1 LVRRSISSDFVTVR
15 VSTRHPLGHEPQC
28 IGSSYNGYV
37 KSFMRLCWQAVRRLD
52 NLLPAWN

>member
-28 IGSSYNGYV
+28 I
-37 KSFMRLCWQAVRRLD
+37 
-52 NLLPAWN
+52 